1 MSKMITKTDI
11 RMLKEA
17 YFVLRDRSE
26 PINLQDLH
34 EYCAQGKAHKTI
46 REYGSIIRLKGAV
59 VSFVDGDD
67 EIFIIDWKEGA
78 SKMIGL
84 SSYPTEV
91 AGAIVAVRKR
101 RSRLAKMK
109 IEV

>member
-1 MSKMITKTDI
+1 MAKMITKTDI

-17 YFVLRDRSE
+17 YMVLRNRKE

-46 REYGSIIRLKGAV
+46 REYGSIIRLKGGV
-59 VSFVDGDD
+59 VSFVDGDN
-67 EIFIIDWKEGA
+67 EIFIINWKEGA

-84 SSYPTEV
+84 SSYPTQAAAALV
-91 AGAIVAVRKR
+91 AIRKR
-101 RSRLAKMK
+101 ASRSAKMR